1 LTSVNTPAAGSGEI
15 EHEPFRETAM
25 TAPKPIESIAE
36 LFAHALAIEREAAA
50 RYAEF
55 ARFME
60 DHDNLP
66 VAALFDRLAKLETE
80 HAEVIAA
87 RARGHQ
93 LPMLDSYQHSWVDAG
108 APETVAHEFIFRLM
122 TPHDAL
128 RVALEAERRA
138 RDWFEQIFATSTDPD
153 VKALAATMLQEEQQ
167 HMAWVE
173 RALAADPDP
182 NPDWAKIFAHRRV
195 SLPPGG
201 GTLIPIESGK
211 TPPPKR
217 KPAVAKK
224 RAAPKRPA
232 KKAAARRAAPKKP
245 GSKKPAPGKAA
256 RRPAAKRAGAKR
268 K

>member
-1 LTSVNTPAAGSGEI
+1 MN
-15 EHEPFRETAM
+15 
-25 TAPKPIESIAE
+25 APKPIESIAE

-50 RYAEF
+50 RYGEF

-66 VAALFDRLAKLETE
+66 VAALFERLARLEAE

-87 RARGHQ
+87 RARGLA
-93 LPMLDSYQHSWVDAG
+93 LPMLESYEHSWVDAG

-138 RDWFEQIFATSTDPD
+138 RDWFEQIFMTSSDPD
-153 VKALAATMLQEEQQ
+153 VKALAATMLQEEAQ

-182 NPDWAKIFAHRRV
+182 NPDWAQIFAHRRV
-195 SLPPGG
+195 TLPPGG
-201 GTLIPIESGK
+201 GTVIPIESAQKAATRKAAPRKAAAG
-211 TPPPKR
+211 
-217 KPAVAKK
+217 KPAAKK
-224 RAAPKRPA
+224 PAP
-232 KKAAARRAAPKKP
+232 KKAAARTRGTAQRAAPKAPAKKSARRKTA
-245 GSKKPAPGKAA
+245 GRKPAPKASARKAA
-256 RRPAAKRAGAKR
+256 TKRGRRR
-268 K
+268 